1 MQVLLA
7 VAVGTGI
14 ILTGRIGSLAGSL
27 IGRLIL
33 RAVLTV
39 AVRPCA
45 VLAVAVHSCAVLAV
59 AVRPCAVLIAVSAVR
74 AVVLCICVLRHFFLH
89 SDAVQAPKNTYLLMQ
104 AYYLTFRRK
113 IYRLTGK
120 ISAIISFCISNCIF
134 PADTPYVSC
143 APIVH

>member
-14 ILTGRIGSLAGSL
+14 VLTGRIGSLAGSL

-33 RAVLTV
+33 RAVLT
-39 AVRPCA
+39 
-45 VLAVAVHSCAVLAV
+45 V